1 MRVLTIDHLQ
11 GVSFSLYGSNASD
24 TSPMT
29 KPRNGHISPLH
40 EEPSTCPRAFLR
52 LNAMPVPPSCARYIP
67 LPMNCDDDRFS
78 PPLSTRPPPTRSPCL
93 SSVSLIE
100 LLLYHPTLVVQSSTA
115 LTALTVLST
124 AQALALLA
132 LLLTFVVCRSARF
145 LSAL

>member
-1 MRVLTIDHLQ
+1 MRVVAIGHLQ
-11 GVSFSLYGSNASD
+11 GGSFNLYGSNASD

-29 KPRNGHISPLH
+29 KPRNGRISPLH
-40 EEPSTCPRAFLR
+40 EEPSTCPSAFLR

-100 LLLYHPTLVVQSSTA
+100 LLLAWPLPPNPRCPILDCLACLDCLIDCSSSR
-115 LTALTVLST
+115 V
-124 AQALALLA
+124 
-132 LLLTFVVCRSARF
+132 ARF
-145 LSAL
+145 APDLCCVQIC